1 MGETKRPKIEAFHP
15 EKKPGE
21 IEKLMESIPQM
32 RSNVTEPTTNYIEK
46 YRKILHDKENDIDFL
61 IESFIISFTE
71 AMCLRMQELQ
81 MNNQDMANK
90 LNLTA
95 SKIKKILK
103 GDRGMFTLENM
114 MKIGKILDIAVFE
127 F

>member
-1 MGETKRPKIEAFHP
+1 M
-15 EKKPGE
+15 E